1 MSTEARDNRPARG
14 TLSLNRNAKVQ
25 GPVVEE
31 RLQKVL
37 AQAGVG
43 SRRTIE
49 ERVQAGEIRVNGQ
62 VAEIGMSLR
71 SSDRVEVDGKAFMAV
86 PTPADDVQLLVYHKP
101 EGELTTNDDPE
112 GRKTV
117 FERLPRLKGSR
128 WIAIGRLDMNTT
140 GLLLL
145 TTDGELA
152 HAMMHPSRE
161 LEREYVVRVHGQVS
175 EQHIEQLRTGVALD
189 DGPAHFDEI
198 HVISMG
204 DNHSWFR
211 VVLKEGR
218 NREVRRL
225 WEHIGMQV
233 ARLKRIRYGS
243 IELPRDLRRGHFR
256 LMPPELIE
264 SLRTECGLAKNPETL
279 TLQAVLGVRRASRSS
294 NEYRPSGAAASGWSS
309 DRHDEARELRAFDRV
324 TADERPRGK
333 RSGPKS
339 GPPRRSGKP
348 GARRGAAPG
357 QALEAASFMNY
368 HPGQEHPHAGARN
381 ADGNRAAPPGN
392 RKPGAKPGAR
402 PGFKPGAKGAPK
414 PGGRSGKTA
423 ARRKPA
429 EFIGPMDSHL
439 FTQPKDGPGGRGSR

>member
-1 MSTEARDNRPARG
+1 MNTDTNGPRPARG
-14 TLSLNRNAKVQ
+14 TLSLNRQAKAQ

-49 ERVQAGEIRVNGQ
+49 ERIQAGEIRVNGQ
-62 VAEIGMSLR
+62 IAEIGMNLR
-71 SSDRVEVDGKAFMAV
+71 GGDRVEVDGKAFMAV

-101 EGELTTNDDPE
+101 EGELTTNEDPE

-117 FERLPRLKGSR
+117 FERLPRLKGAR

-161 LEREYVVRVHGQVS
+161 LEREYVVRVHGQVN
-175 EQHIEQLRTGVALD
+175 EAHIEQLRSGVLLD

-204 DNHSWFR
+204 ENHSWFR

-256 LMPPELIE
+256 VLPAELIE
-264 SLRTECGLAKNPETL
+264 TLRTECGLAKNPETL
-279 TLQAVLGVRRASRSS
+279 TLQAVLGVRRAQRSS
-294 NEYRPSGAAASGWSS
+294 NEYRPSKSSATGWSS

-324 TADERPRGK
+324 GADERPRGK
-333 RSGPKS
+333 RNGN
-339 GPPRRSGKP
+339 KP
-348 GARRGAAPG
+348 GAGRRHAKSGGRRGVAPG
-357 QALEAASFMNY
+357 QAVETASFMNY
-368 HPGQEHPHAGARN
+368 YPGQQQPGPGSRPQ
-381 ADGNRAAPPGN
+381 DGNRSGAPGTRRPGT
-392 RKPGAKPGAR
+392 KPGGR
-402 PGFKPGAKGAPK
+402 PGYQAGAKGAPK
-414 PGGRSGKTA
+414 SGARLGKPSG
-423 ARRKPA
+423 RRKPA
-429 EFIGPMDSHL
+429 EFFGPMDSHL
-439 FTQPKDGPGGRGSR
+439 FTQPKDGPGGRGPR